1 MGRAA
6 WSSPRLTYTRLGCQD
21 TGPGFFGG
29 KENEMPY
36 MPETLGVSDVQR
48 AYEMGFRDA
57 ETAYDTTVRKALA
70 RYNGL
75 RRALTV
81 AAFYGSVV
89 TVALIVAVTR

>member
-1 MGRAA
+1 
-6 WSSPRLTYTRLGCQD
+6 
-21 TGPGFFGG
+21 
-29 KENEMPY
+29 
-36 MPETLGVSDVQR
+36 MPETIGVTDVQR

-57 ETAYDTTVRKALA
+57 EAAYDKTVHKALG